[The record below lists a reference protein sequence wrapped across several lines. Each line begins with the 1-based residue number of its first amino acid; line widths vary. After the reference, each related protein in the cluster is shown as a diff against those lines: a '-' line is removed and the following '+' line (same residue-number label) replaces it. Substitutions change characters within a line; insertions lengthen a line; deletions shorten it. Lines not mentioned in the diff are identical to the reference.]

1 METELQQF
9 AALPFVLVGNRPL
22 VCLVT
27 SRETKRWIIP
37 KGWAKAGTAE
47 RIVAANEA
55 LEEAGLVGTIS
66 TQALGAYEYRKKLHV
81 FAYATCRVRV
91 YELHVNHQLFDWP
104 ERQQRRTAWLDPQD
118 AAERVRERGLADLI
132 SRFAPRQAQSTNQA
146 SREQ

>member
-1 METELQQF
+1 MRTELKQF
-9 AALPFVLVGNRPL
+9 AALPYVVAGNRLL

-37 KGWAKAGTAE
+37 KGWAKAGTSE
-47 RIVAANEA
+47 RIVAADEA

-91 YELHVNHQLFDWP
+91 YALHVNHQLFNWP
-104 ERQQRRTAWLDPQD
+104 ERQQRRTAWLDPLE
-118 AAERVRERGLADLI
+118 AAGRVKERGLADLI
-132 SRFAPRQAQSTNQA
+132 SRFAPGQAH
-146 SREQ
+146 EVG

>member
-1 METELQQF
+1 MKTELVQF
-9 AALPFVLVGNRPL
+9 AALPYVLVGDRPL

-37 KGWAKAGTAE
+37 KGWAKAGTPE

-66 TQALGAYEYRKKLHV
+66 TKALGTYEYRKKLHV

-91 YELHVNHQLFDWP
+91 YTLHVKHQLFDWP
-104 ERQQRRTAWLDPQD
+104 ERRHRRTAWLDPLD
-118 AAERVRERGLADLI
+118 AAGRVKERGLADLI
-132 SRFAPRQAQSTNQA
+132 TGFGTQAGTTD
-146 SREQ
+146 ELG